1 MSELGALLDAGR
13 LDDAVER
20 TAAKLRTAPGDHAA
34 RTLLAELLCL
44 NGAFERAEAQLAIVA
59 QQDVSRPVAIA
70 RMRHLIR
77 AAVGREAWFANGAVP
92 ALVAAPTSLQRI
104 AIELALALREGDAA
118 RVEGLLGAAEDARP
132 KLSGTADGTAF
143 DDWRDVD
150 DRSAWFL
157 EVFSHDGG
165 YLWVDPTSIAGL
177 KFTPASRPIDL
188 LWREARMTLHDGRV
202 AEIVVPA
209 QYPGIA
215 ADEEQR
221 LARRTDW
228 QEEPGGAWTGTGQRL
243 WLLGDEAHGVLGLGE
258 IAFEAAP

>member
-1 MSELGALLDAGR
+1 MSELSALLDAGR
-13 LDDAVER
+13 LDDAVAS
-20 TAAKLRTAPGDHAA
+20 AASRVRAAPGDHAA

-77 AAVGREAWFANGAVP
+77 AAMAREAWFADGAVP
-92 ALVAAPTSLQRI
+92 ALVAAPSALQRV
-104 AIELALALREGDAA
+104 AIELALALRTAETA
-118 RVEGLLGAAEDARP
+118 RVAGLLEQAETLRP
-132 KLSGTADGTAF
+132 NLSGTADGAAF

-150 DRSAWFL
+150 DRAAWFV

-165 YLWVDPTSIAGL
+165 YLWVDPASIASL
-177 KFTPASRPIDL
+177 RFVPAARPVDL

-209 QYPGIA
+209 QYPGA
-215 ADEEQR
+215 APDEAQR

-228 QEEPGGAWTGTGQRL
+228 QEQPGGAWIGTGQRL

-258 IAFEAAP
+258 IVFAAAP